1 MASKIH
7 CAAVDDKCCKGLAV
21 MLFIFCLHT
30 LKQKQKELY
39 VRVITVTK
47 LFTAT
52 ICVAALVG
60 CQGGGTSGGAKSE
73 GKKEGKVLAEVNSG
87 SITTGDFDREL
98 KNLPEYLKAMAETPQ
113 GRKEMLDTMVI
124 RELILQQASKD
135 GLDKGAELD
144 EKLMELRKRLIV
156 ESFLK
161 KKVEVESK
169 VSDEDLKKFYEQN
182 KDKFKSGE
190 QIRASHILVK
200 TEKDAKDLLAQLK
213 AGGNFEDLAKKSSVD
228 SSSAKGGDL
237 GWFGKGS
244 MVPAFEKAALA
255 LKEGQISEIVKSD
268 FGFHII
274 KLTGKRAAGIRP
286 FEEVK
291 EQIKGAIMPSKQQEI
306 FQKIKEELK
315 KTAKITIKEDVLN
328 SIGTKKEE
336 PKTDEKKSVE
346 TPKPALPE
354 KK

>member
-1 MASKIH
+1 MTIK
-7 CAAVDDKCCKGLAV
+7 
-21 MLFIFCLHT
+21 
-30 LKQKQKELY
+30 KELY
-39 VRVITVTK
+39 VKFITTTK

-52 ICVAALVG
+52 LCVAALIG
-60 CQGGGTSGGAKSE
+60 CQGSSTPGGANTE

-87 SITTGDFDREL
+87 SITTGDFEREL
-98 KNLPEYLKAMAETPQ
+98 KNLPEYLKAMADTPQ

-135 GLDKGAELD
+135 GLDKGPEIE
-144 EKLMELRKRLIV
+144 EKLQDLKKRLIV

-169 VSDEDLKKFYEQN
+169 VSDEDMKKFYEQN

-190 QIRASHILVK
+190 QIKASHILVK
-200 TEKDAKDLLAQLK
+200 TEKEAKDIAAQLK
-213 AGGNFEDLAKKSSVD
+213 AGGNFEELAKKNSVD

-255 LKEGQISEIVKSD
+255 LKEGQISDVVKSD

-274 KLTGKRAAGIRP
+274 KLTGKRPAGIRP

-291 EQIKGAIMPSKQQEI
+291 DQIKGAIMPTKQQEV

-328 SIGTKKEE
+328 SVGGKKEE
-336 PKTDEKKSVE
+336 PKADEKK
-346 TPKPALPE
+346 PADAAAPAAPE

>member
-1 MASKIH
+1 MKI
-7 CAAVDDKCCKGLAV
+7 
-21 MLFIFCLHT
+21 
-30 LKQKQKELY
+30 
-39 VRVITVTK
+39 ITTTK

-52 ICVAALVG
+52 LCVAALVG
-60 CQGGGTSGGAKSE
+60 CQGGTTSGGSKSE

-98 KNLPEYLKAMAETPQ
+98 KNLPEYLKAMADTPQ

-135 GLDKGAELD
+135 GLDKGPEIE
-144 EKLMELRKRLIV
+144 EKLQDLKKRLIV

-200 TEKDAKDLLAQLK
+200 TEKEAKDILAQLK
-213 AGGNFEDLAKKSSVD
+213 AGGKFEELAKKSSVD

-255 LKEGQISEIVKSD
+255 LKEGQLSDVVKSD

-274 KLTGKRAAGIRP
+274 KLTGKRPAGIRP

-291 EQIKGAIMPSKQQEI
+291 EQIKGAIMPTKQQEV
-306 FQKIKEELK
+306 FQKIKDELK

-328 SIGTKKEE
+328 SVGGKKEE
-336 PKTDEKKSVE
+336 TKADGK
-346 TPKPALPE
+346 KPADASTPAAPE

>member
-1 MASKIH
+1 MK
-7 CAAVDDKCCKGLAV
+7 
-21 MLFIFCLHT
+21 FIT
-30 LKQKQKELY
+30 
-39 VRVITVTK
+39 TTK

-52 ICVAALVG
+52 LCVAALVG
-60 CQGGGTSGGAKSE
+60 CQGGSTSGGANTQ

-87 SITTGDFDREL
+87 SITTADFDREL
-98 KNLPEYLKAMAETPQ
+98 KNLPEYLKAMADTPQ

-135 GLDKGAELD
+135 GLDKGADIE
-144 EKLMELRKRLIV
+144 EKLQDLRKRLVV

-169 VSDEDLKKFYEQN
+169 VSDEEMKKFYDQN
-182 KDKFKSGE
+182 AEKFKSGE
-190 QIRASHILVK
+190 QIKASHILVK
-200 TEKDAKDLLAQLK
+200 TEKEAKDIVAQLK
-213 AGGNFEDLAKKSSVD
+213 AGGNFEELAKKLSSD
-228 SSSAKGGDL
+228 SSAAKGGDL

-255 LKEGQISEIVKSD
+255 LKEGQISDVVKSD

-274 KLTGKRAAGIRP
+274 KLTGKRPAGIRP

-291 EQIKGAIMPSKQQEI
+291 EQIKGAIMPTKQQEV

-315 KTAKITIKEDVLN
+315 KDAKITIKEDVLN
-328 SIGTKKEE
+328 SVGGKKEE
-336 PKTDEKKSVE
+336 PKTDAK
-346 TPKPALPE
+346 KPADAVAPTAPAAPE

>member
-1 MASKIH
+1 MKI
-7 CAAVDDKCCKGLAV
+7 
-21 MLFIFCLHT
+21 
-30 LKQKQKELY
+30 
-39 VRVITVTK
+39 ITTTK

-52 ICVAALVG
+52 LCVAALVG
-60 CQGGGTSGGAKSE
+60 CQGGTTSGGSKSE

-98 KNLPEYLKAMAETPQ
+98 KNLPEYLKAMADTPQ

-124 RELILQQASKD
+124 RELILQQAAKD
-135 GLDKGAELD
+135 GLDKGAEIED
-144 EKLMELRKRLIV
+144 KLQDLKKRLIV

-169 VSDEDLKKFYEQN
+169 VSDEDMKKFYEQN

-190 QIRASHILVK
+190 QIKASHILVK
-200 TEKDAKDLLAQLK
+200 TEKEAKDLLAKLK
-213 AGGNFEDLAKKSSVD
+213 AGGNFEELAKKNSVD

-255 LKEGQISEIVKSD
+255 LKEGQISDIVKSD

-274 KLTGKRAAGIRP
+274 KLTGKRPAGIRP

-291 EQIKGAIMPSKQQEI
+291 EQIKGAIMPTKQQEV
-306 FQKIKEELK
+306 FQKIKDELK

-328 SIGTKKEE
+328 SIGGKKEE
-336 PKTDEKKSVE
+336 TKTDEKKPADV
-346 TPKPALPE
+346 PKPATPE

>member
-1 MASKIH
+1 VKI
-7 CAAVDDKCCKGLAV
+7 
-21 MLFIFCLHT
+21 
-30 LKQKQKELY
+30 
-39 VRVITVTK
+39 ITITK
-47 LFTAT
+47 LFTAML
-52 ICVAALVG
+52 CVAALVG
-60 CQGGGTSGGAKSE
+60 CQGSSTSGGATSE

-87 SITTGDFDREL
+87 TITTGDFDREL
-98 KNLPEYLKAMAETPQ
+98 KNLPEYLKAMADTPQ
-113 GRKEMLDTMVI
+113 GRKEMLDTMII

-135 GLDKGAELD
+135 GLDKGAEIE
-144 EKLMELRKRLIV
+144 EKLQDLKKRLIV

-169 VSDEDLKKFYEQN
+169 VSDEDMKKFYEQN

-190 QIRASHILVK
+190 QVKASHILVK
-200 TEKDAKDLLAQLK
+200 SEKEAKEILAQLK
-213 AGGNFEDLAKKSSVD
+213 SGGNFEELAKKNSVD

-255 LKEGQISEIVKSD
+255 LKEGQISDVVKSD

-274 KLTGKRAAGIRP
+274 KLTGKRPAGIRP

-291 EQIKGAIMPSKQQEI
+291 EQIKGAIMPTKQQEV

-315 KTAKITIKEDVLN
+315 KTAKIAIKEDVLN
-328 SIGTKKEE
+328 SVGGKKEE
-336 PKTDEKKSVE
+336 PKADENKPVE
-346 TPKPALPE
+346 APKPAAPE